1 MRFLFSSFV
10 ITGVL
15 GAIAAC
21 GSSSSSNGSP
31 SAGGSSTTETPEAGS
46 NADADGG
53 ASAGSDPGTPGDP
66 VPSGGSSAAIQ
77 VVINGQLRAFDGEAG
92 WSKSYPDGGVQN
104 GFQTNARD
112 GNHWTIL
119 LAVFGDQPGTYDCG
133 HGGGLGIFRDLPL
146 PDGGFDPDRIEYG
159 GTVTTAGGTVE
170 GNWKRWQ
177 DQFGGAE
184 PKIEKKK
191 VNGLE
196 VTVVELKGTFNG
208 GMMGGKPGPGQA
220 MLGAIV
226 ETMPDLTFIKLV
238 GSEETVTKNREAFD
252 KMVAS
257 VRPK

>member
-159 GTVTTAGGTVE
+159 GTVTTAACTITLTSYGPRKG
-170 GNWKRWQ
+170 
-177 DQFGGAE
+177 DH
-184 PKIEKKK
+184 
-191 VNGLE
+191 
-196 VTVVELKGTFNG
+196 VTGTFSAKLGLSNG
-208 GMMGGKPGPGQA
+208 
-220 MLGAIV
+220 
-226 ETMPDLTFIKLV
+226 
-238 GSEETVTKNREAFD
+238 FD
-252 KMVAS
+252 KTTVKTLQLDNGKFDLVQFADTPS
-257 VRPK
+257 P